1 MICFPTTLKPI
12 YSNLKITKYKASFTY
27 QTQGDD
33 SLMKKEKKSEL
44 WVQVK
49 NFPSISQQPHLTS
62 INSTLKPIKNRIKIY
77 LFDQR
82 LNQSS
87 EEELGQK
94 LGYILGK

>member
-62 INSTLKPIKNRIKIY
+62 INSTLKPIKNRIKIP
-77 LFDQR
+77 
-82 LNQSS
+82 
-87 EEELGQK
+87 
-94 LGYILGK
+94 

>member
-1 MICFPTTLKPI
+1 MYDSQRPDNKELRK
-12 YSNLKITKYKASFTY
+12 KYKA
-27 QTQGDD
+27 DD
-33 SLMKKEKKSEL
+33 GLDWTIGWGHKIFGEEGNKYKKNTISK
-44 WVQVK
+44 VK
-49 NFPSISQQPHLTS
+49 AQQ
-62 INSTLKPIKNRIKIY
+62 